1 MPICLG
7 FLQFIP
13 NFARMR
19 DNNEEIFPIV
29 DDSGKVLGKATRGE
43 CHNGSRL
50 LHPVVHLHV
59 FNSFGEV
66 YYSAGEMG
74 YGCGWS
80 FGLW

>member
-59 FNSFGEV
+59 FNSLGEV
-66 YYSAGEMG
+66 YLQRRPDWKDIQPKS
-74 YGCGWS
+74 
-80 FGLW
+80 

>member
-29 DDSGKVLGKATRGE
+29 DDSGKVLGKGNA
-43 CHNGSRL
+43 
-50 LHPVVHLHV
+50 
-59 FNSFGEV
+59 
-66 YYSAGEMG
+66 
-74 YGCGWS
+74 W
-80 FGLW
+80 